1 MAGRG
6 AQPCPDDETLL
17 AFSEGELEGPALDE
31 VVAHL
36 DACDE
41 CLSVVGGGSVRRRE
55 LPALPALPALPPI
68 AGRFGPGMRVAN
80 RYTIARFLARGGMGE
95 VYEAADDLLGLR
107 VALKTVLSTSAS
119 DPRAVELLRR
129 EVRMARSITHPGV
142 CRVFDLGEHPVG
154 GDSDEK
160 LLFLSM
166 EFLEGMTLGQRIRRL
181 GPLPVPLLLNVA
193 RQLASALAAAHVQG
207 IVHRDFKSDNVM
219 WLQADEGAPPRV
231 VIMDF
236 GLARLQAAGL
246 TSTAGLVVG
255 SAAYMAPEQVQGG
268 QVAAAADVYAY
279 GVVLFELATGR
290 LPFVASTLMGTAL
303 MRLHEPPPQ
312 PRTIVPELHPA
323 LEDVILRCLARQ
335 PADRPANLDEVLVA
349 LADVDADPAATQAMR
364 TQRVK
369 RPVRRM
375 GLAIGAL
382 GLGAL
387 MAGMLYTA
395 GGGEPRQAG
404 VQRPAAATVRV
415 QAPAP
420 LVAPAPVAVDRA
432 PSERIV
438 VPDAGAPARPVRPRR
453 LAKQGGAPISKPAR
467 AQAGA
472 SARPV
477 ELHHGWLRR
486 PLPMTGLAASLLALL
501 VQAPSANA
509 ADVSAEARFDQAK
522 ALYDQGRYDDAAETV
537 PATAREHR
545 QTGAA
550 VLDRSESAFGRPMR
564 RRPDRLRA
572 LRGRRGGAEANGSG
586 GERGVGDQARDHGSA
601 TGARAD
607 RGDAHLRQPQSVGAG
622 PAGSVPAAGRRRT
635 RGGAAGPAADL
646 GGRP

>member
-6 AQPCPDDETLL
+6 GPPCPDDETLL

-41 CLSVVGGGSVRRRE
+41 CLSVVGAGSVRRRE

-68 AGRFGPGMRVAN
+68 AGRFAPGMRVAN
-80 RYTIARFLARGGMGE
+80 RYTIGRFLARGGMGE

-166 EFLEGMTLGQRIRRL
+166 EFLKGMTLGQRIRRL

-236 GLARLQAAGL
+236 GLARSQAAGL

-268 QVAAAADVYAY
+268 PVTAAADVYAF
-279 GVVLFELATGR
+279 GVVLFEAATGR

-303 MRLHEPPPQ
+303 MRLQEPPPQ

-335 PADRPANLDEVLVA
+335 PADRPANLDEVLLA
-349 LADVDADPAATQAMR
+349 LADVDADPVATQAIR

-369 RPVRRM
+369 RPVRRI
-375 GLAIGAL
+375 GLAVGAL

-387 MAGMLYTA
+387 IAGMLFTT

-404 VQRPAAATVRV
+404 LQRPVV
-415 QAPAP
+415 APAP
-420 LVAPAPVAVDRA
+420 APAQQVAPAPVAVDRA

-438 VPDAGAPARPVRPRR
+438 VPDAGAPVRPVRPRR
-453 LAKQGGAPISKPAR
+453 LAKRDGAPVNKQPPPKPEQVPGR
-467 AQAGA
+467 SN
-472 SARPV
+472 SA
-477 ELHHGWLRR
+477 LDGF
-486 PLPMTGLAASLLALL
+486 
-501 VQAPSANA
+501 
-509 ADVSAEARFDQAK
+509 ADPFK
-522 ALYDQGRYDDAAETV
+522 
-537 PATAREHR
+537 
-545 QTGAA
+545 
-550 VLDRSESAFGRPMR
+550 
-564 RRPDRLRA
+564 
-572 LRGRRGGAEANGSG
+572 
-586 GERGVGDQARDHGSA
+586 
-601 TGARAD
+601 
-607 RGDAHLRQPQSVGAG
+607 
-622 PAGSVPAAGRRRT
+622 
-635 RGGAAGPAADL
+635 
-646 GGRP
+646 